1 MLRRTSTLAMQPI
14 HPTAHPPAHPPPGT
28 PKLAPGSVLKIA
40 VPVVATVAALLV
52 GLLIIAS
59 TGNSVADAMVAFWD
73 GMAGSGFNIGASINR
88 AISLGLVGL
97 GFIFANRANLTNVG
111 GEGQIA
117 IGGMFATAMALHG
130 AAALPFGLAFIL
142 PLLVGTAAGALWGG
156 LAGVLKAKRGTNEVI
171 STLLLTF
178 IALPVVYWSVESVR
192 LLRKPLTEVSSLPES
207 AEIADPTKLP
217 MLFPSDATSPLHIGL
232 VLFVIAVIVVWV
244 VLKRSAFGLKLR
256 AVGLNELAS
265 RRAGIHTGRLIVAS
279 MAIAGGLGGLA
290 GAIMIQGQ
298 NYYLTNEF
306 SSGYGFDGL
315 VVGLLSRGSPP
326 GVVVG
331 ALLFGFLRSGSIA
344 MEITAHVPAA
354 VVLICQGL
362 IVIAVAGSTWL
373 IDRRA
378 GK

>member
-1 MLRRTSTLAMQPI
+1 VPDALSAFVDGTL
-14 HPTAHPPAHPPPGT
+14 
-28 PKLAPGSVLKIA
+28 GSPNAIA
-40 VPVVATVAALLV
+40 
-52 GLLIIAS
+52 
-59 TGNSVADAMVAFWD
+59 
-73 GMAGSGFNIGASINR
+73 ASINR
-88 AISLGLVGL
+88 SIAFALVGI
-97 GFIFANRANLTNVG
+97 GFVIANRANLVNVG

-117 IGGMFATAMALHG
+117 VGGIAATAVALYG
-130 AAALPFGLAFIL
+130 GVADLPAGLPFLV
-142 PLLVGTAAGALWGG
+142 PLLAAMIAGMIWGAIP
-156 LAGVLKAKRGTNEVI
+156 GVLKIKVGTNEVI

-178 IALPVVYWSVESVR
+178 IALPVVYWSVESVH

-232 VLFVIAVIVVWV
+232 LLFVVAVIVVWV

-265 RRAGIHTGRLIVAS
+265 RRAG
-279 MAIAGGLGGLA
+279 
-290 GAIMIQGQ
+290 
-298 NYYLTNEF
+298 
-306 SSGYGFDGL
+306 YGFDGL
-315 VVGLLSRGSPP
+315 VVGLLSRGSPL
-326 GVVVG
+326 GVVIG

-344 MEITAHVPAA
+344 MEISAHVPAA

-373 IDRRA
+373 IDRRT

>member
-1 MLRRTSTLAMQPI
+1 MLRKPTMAPI
-14 HPTAHPPAHPPPGT
+14 AW
-28 PKLAPGSVLKIA
+28 LSIA
-40 VPVVATVAALLV
+40 VPVAATLAALLV

-59 TGNSVADAMVAFWD
+59 SGNSVTEAMVAFWD

-88 AISLGLVGL
+88 AISLGFVGL

-130 AAALPFGLAFIL
+130 AAGLPLGLAFIL
-142 PLLVGTAAGALWGG
+142 PLLVGTVAGALWGG
-156 LAGVLKAKRGTNEVI
+156 LAGVLKSARGTNEVI

-178 IALPVVYWSVESVR
+178 IALPVVYWSVESIH

-217 MLFPSDATSPLHIGL
+217 MLFPSDPTSPLHIGL
-232 VLFVIAVIVVWV
+232 VLFVVAVVVVWV

-265 RRAGIHTGRLIVAS
+265 RRAGIPTGRLIVAS

-315 VVGLLSRGSPP
+315 VVGLLSRGSPV

-344 MEITAHVPAA
+344 MEISAHVPAA

-362 IVIAVAGSTWL
+362 IVIAVAGSAWL
-373 IDRRA
+373 IDRKA
-378 GK
+378 GRK

>member
-1 MLRRTSTLAMQPI
+1 MLKRSALAVD
-14 HPTAHPPAHPPPGT
+14 AVGGGGA
-28 PKLAPGSVLKIA
+28 APRISLESSLKIV
-40 VPVVATVAALLV
+40 VPVVATLVALLL
-52 GLLIIAS
+52 GLAIIAA
-59 TGNSVADAMVAFWD
+59 TGISVTEALEAFWD
-73 GMAGSGFNIGASINR
+73 GMAGSTFNIGASINR
-88 AISLGLVGL
+88 AITLGFVGL

-130 AAALPFGLAFIL
+130 AAGLPLGLAFIV
-142 PLLVGTAAGALWGG
+142 PLVVGTLAGAAWGG

-192 LLRKPLTEVSSLPES
+192 LLRKPMSEVSSLPES

-217 MLFPSDATSPLHIGL
+217 MLLPSDPTSPLHIGL
-232 VLFVIAVIVVWV
+232 LLFIVAVIVVAI

-265 RRAGIHTGRLIVAS
+265 RRAGIPTGRLIIAS

-298 NYYLTNEF
+298 QFYLTSEF

-315 VVGLLSRGSPP
+315 VVGLLSRGSAL

-344 MEITAHVPAA
+344 MEISAHVPAA

-362 IVIAVAGSTWL
+362 IVIAVAGSALLLEGKT
-373 IDRRA
+373 RR
-378 GK
+378 

>member
-1 MLRRTSTLAMQPI
+1 MLKRSATLAMHAPSQ
-14 HPTAHPPAHPPPGT
+14 GT
-28 PKLAPGSVLKIA
+28 GGAPKLAPGALMKIA

-59 TGNSVADAMVAFWD
+59 TGSSVTEAMLAFWD
-73 GMAGSGFNIGASINR
+73 GMAGSGYNVGASINR
-88 AISLGLVGL
+88 AISLGFVGL

-130 AAALPFGLAFIL
+130 AASLPFGLAFVL
-142 PLLVGTAAGALWGG
+142 PLLVGTLAGALWGG
-156 LAGVLKAKRGTNEVI
+156 LAGVLKSSRGTNEVI

-178 IALPVVYWSVESVR
+178 IALPVVYLSVESVR

-217 MLFPSDATSPLHIGL
+217 MLFPNDPTSPLHIGL
-232 VLFVIAVIVVWV
+232 VLFVIAVVAVWV
-244 VLKRSAFGLKLR
+244 VLKHSAFGLKLR

-265 RRAGIHTGRLIVAS
+265 RRAGIRTGRLIVAS

-315 VVGLLSRGSPP
+315 VVGLLSRGSPL

-373 IDRRA
+373 IDRKA
-378 GK
+378 SK